1 MSSLKIKSS
10 LISILSLFFL
20 PFLYAQ
26 SSLVMKSDVM
36 VYDTPPFKECH
47 ASTIVEV
54 SKNKFLI
61 AAFGG
66 SREGKD
72 DVSIWLSHSDGNDWL
87 PPQLIDTGVSADQEL
102 YPCWNPVLF
111 QSQAGTLSLFY
122 KVGPSPR
129 EWWGMVKTSND
140 HGKKW
145 SEGKR
150 LPQNILGPIK
160 NKPIQLS
167 NGTILSP
174 SSTET
179 RTTEGLNWKVHIEK
193 SSDDGK
199 TWTKIP
205 IDPQTK
211 FDVIQP
217 SILVLGDGRLQILCR
232 SRNNSIM
239 QAFSQDNGETW
250 SQISRTALPNPNSGT
265 DAITLSNGLHLLVYN
280 PTVKGKNGRSKLSV
294 ALSKTGKNWQEVLSL
309 ENEKKGEFSYPAV
322 IESSDGKIH
331 ISYTHNRRNIKHVV
345 LEFN

>member
-1 MSSLKIKSS
+1 MSSLKITFV
-10 LISILSLFFL
+10 LVPILSFIFL
-20 PFLYAQ
+20 PSICSQ
-26 SSLVMKSDVM
+26 SSLVKKSEVM
-36 VYDTPPFKECH
+36 VYDTPPFKQCH
-47 ASTIVEV
+47 ASSIIEV
-54 SKNKFLI
+54 SENKFLI

-72 DVSIWLSHSDGNDWL
+72 DVSIWLSHSDGNDWRA
-87 PPQLIDTGVSADQEL
+87 PQLIDTGVSADQEL

-129 EWWGMVKTSND
+129 EWWGMVKTSED
-140 HGKKW
+140 QGKTW
-145 SEGKR
+145 SAGRR
-150 LPQNILGPIK
+150 LPQDILGPIK

-167 NGTILSP
+167 DGTILSP

-179 RTTEGLNWKVHIEK
+179 RTTEGLIWKLHLEK
-193 SSDDGK
+193 SNDDGK
-199 TWTKIP
+199 SWTKIP
-205 IDPQTK
+205 IDPQTE

-217 SILVLGDGRLQILCR
+217 SVLVLGDERLQILCR
-232 SRNNSIM
+232 SRDNSVM
-239 QAFSQDNGETW
+239 QAFSEDNGDTW
-250 SQISRTALPNPNSGT
+250 SQITRTALPNPNSGT
-265 DAITLSNGLHLLVYN
+265 DAITLSNGFHLLVYN

-294 ALSKTGKNWQEVLSL
+294 AFSKTGEDWQEVLSL
-309 ENEKKGEFSYPAV
+309 ENQKKGEFSYPAV

>member
-20 PFLYAQ
+20 PLLYAQ

-129 EWWGMVKTSND
+129 KWWGMVKTSD
-140 HGKKW
+140 DYGKKW

-167 NGTILSP
+167 DGTILSP

-179 RTTEGLNWKVHIEK
+179 RTTEGLNWKAHIEK

-217 SILVLGDGRLQILCR
+217 SLLVLGDGRLQILCR
-232 SRNNSIM
+232 SRDNSVM

-294 ALSKTGKNWQEVLSL
+294 ALSKTGENWQEVLSL

>member
-1 MSSLKIKSS
+1 MKITSFLV
-10 LISILSLFFL
+10 LILYFILLPSIF
-20 PFLYAQ
+20 AQ
-26 SSLVMKSDVM
+26 SSLIKKSEFM
-36 VYDTPPFKECH
+36 VYDTPPFKQCH
-47 ASTIVEV
+47 ASSIIEV
-54 SKNKFLI
+54 SENKFLI

-72 DVSIWLSHSDGNDWL
+72 DVSIWLSHSDGNDWCA
-87 PPQLIDTGVSADQEL
+87 PQLIDTGASADQEL

-111 QSQAGTLSLFY
+111 QSQSGTLSLFY

-129 EWWGMVKTSND
+129 KWWGMVKTSED
-140 HGKKW
+140 QGKTW
-145 SEGKR
+145 SAGRR
-150 LPQNILGPIK
+150 LPQDILGPIK

-167 NGTILSP
+167 DGTILSP

-179 RTTEGLNWKVHIEK
+179 RTTEGLVWKAHIEK

-199 TWTKIP
+199 SWTKIP
-205 IDPQTK
+205 IDPQTE

-217 SILVLGDGRLQILCR
+217 SLLVLEEERLQILCR
-232 SRNNSIM
+232 SRDNSVM
-239 QAFSQDNGETW
+239 QAFSEDNGDTW
-250 SQISRTALPNPNSGT
+250 SQITQTALPNPNSGT

-294 ALSKTGKNWQEVLSL
+294 ALSKTGEDWQEVLFL

>member
-1 MSSLKIKSS
+1 MSSLKITSA
-10 LISILSLFFL
+10 LVPILSFIFL
-20 PFLYAQ
+20 PSICAQ
-26 SSLVMKSDVM
+26 SSLVKKSEVM
-36 VYDTPPFKECH
+36 VYDTPPFKQCH
-47 ASTIVEV
+47 ASSIIEV
-54 SKNKFLI
+54 SENKFLI

-72 DVSIWLSHSDGNDWL
+72 DVSIWLSHSDGNDWRA
-87 PPQLIDTGVSADQEL
+87 PQLIDTGVSADQEL

-111 QSQAGTLSLFY
+111 QSQARTLSLFY

-129 EWWGMVKTSND
+129 EWWGMIKTSED
-140 HGKKW
+140 KGKTW
-145 SEGKR
+145 SAGSR
-150 LPQNILGPIK
+150 LPQDILGPIK

-167 NGTILSP
+167 DGTILSP

-199 TWTKIP
+199 SWLKIP
-205 IDPQTK
+205 IDPQTE

-217 SILVLGDGRLQILCR
+217 SVLVLGDERLQILCR
-232 SRNNSIM
+232 SRDNSVM
-239 QAFSQDNGETW
+239 QAFSKDNGDTW

-294 ALSKTGKNWQEVLSL
+294 ALSKTGKDWQEVLSL
-309 ENEKKGEFSYPAV
+309 ENQKKGEFSYPAV

-331 ISYTHNRRNIKHVV
+331 ISYTHKRRNIKHVV

>member
-1 MSSLKIKSS
+1 MKITSV
-10 LISILSLFFL
+10 LVPILSFILL
-20 PFLYAQ
+20 PSICAQ
-26 SSLVMKSDVM
+26 SSLVKKSEVM
-36 VYDTPPFKECH
+36 VYNTPPFKQCH
-47 ASTIVEV
+47 ASSIIEV
-54 SKNKFLI
+54 SENKFLI

-72 DVSIWLSHSDGNDWL
+72 DVSIWLSHSNGNDWRT
-87 PPQLIDTGVSADQEL
+87 PQLIDTGVSADQEL

-129 EWWGMVKTSND
+129 EWWGMVKTSED
-140 HGKKW
+140 QGKTW
-145 SEGKR
+145 SVGRR
-150 LPQNILGPIK
+150 LPQDILGPIK
-160 NKPIQLS
+160 NKSIQLS
-167 NGTILSP
+167 DGTILSP

-199 TWTKIP
+199 SWTKIP
-205 IDPQTK
+205 IDPQTE

-217 SILVLGDGRLQILCR
+217 SILVLGDNRLQILCR
-232 SRNNSIM
+232 SRDNSVM
-239 QAFSQDNGETW
+239 QAFSEDNGDTW
-250 SQISRTALPNPNSGT
+250 SQITRTALPNPNSGT

-294 ALSKTGKNWQEVLSL
+294 ALSKTGEDWQEVLFL

-331 ISYTHNRRNIKHVV
+331 ISYTHNRRNIKYVV

>member
-1 MSSLKIKSS
+1 MSSLKITSALVPIFS
-10 LISILSLFFL
+10 FIFL
-20 PFLYAQ
+20 PSICAQ
-26 SSLVMKSDVM
+26 SSLVKKSEVM
-36 VYDTPPFKECH
+36 VYDTPPFKQCH
-47 ASTIVEV
+47 ASSIIEV
-54 SKNKFLI
+54 SENKFLI

-72 DVSIWLSHSDGNDWL
+72 DVSIWLSHSDGNDWRA
-87 PPQLIDTGVSADQEL
+87 PQLIDTGVSADQEL

-129 EWWGMVKTSND
+129 EWWGMVKTSED
-140 HGKKW
+140 QGKTW
-145 SEGKR
+145 SVGRR
-150 LPQNILGPIK
+150 LPQDILGPIK

-167 NGTILSP
+167 DGTILSP

-179 RTTEGLNWKVHIEK
+179 RTTEGLNWKPHIEK

-199 TWTKIP
+199 SWTKIP
-205 IDPQTK
+205 IDPQTE

-217 SILVLGDGRLQILCR
+217 SVLVLGDERLQILCR
-232 SRNNSIM
+232 SRDNSVM
-239 QAFSQDNGETW
+239 QAFSEDNGDTW
-250 SQISRTALPNPNSGT
+250 SQITRTALPNPNSGT
-265 DAITLSNGLHLLVYN
+265 DAITLSNGFHLLVYN

-294 ALSKTGKNWQEVLSL
+294 ALSKTGEDWQEVLSL

>member
-1 MSSLKIKSS
+1 MSSLKITSA
-10 LISILSLFFL
+10 LVPILSFIFL
-20 PFLYAQ
+20 PSICAQ
-26 SSLVMKSDVM
+26 SSLVKKSEVM
-36 VYDTPPFKECH
+36 VYDTPPFKQCH
-47 ASTIVEV
+47 ASSIIEV
-54 SKNKFLI
+54 SENKFLI

-72 DVSIWLSHSDGNDWL
+72 DVSIWLSHSDVNDWSA
-87 PPQLIDTGVSADQEL
+87 PQLIDTGVSADQEL

-129 EWWGMVKTSND
+129 EWWGMVKTSED
-140 HGKKW
+140 QGKTW
-145 SEGKR
+145 SAGRR
-150 LPQNILGPIK
+150 LPQDILGPIK

-167 NGTILSP
+167 DGTILSP

-179 RTTEGLNWKVHIEK
+179 RTTEGLNWKAHIEK

-199 TWTKIP
+199 SWTKIP
-205 IDPQTK
+205 IDPQTE

-217 SILVLGDGRLQILCR
+217 SVLVLGDERLQILCR
-232 SRNNSIM
+232 SRDNSVM
-239 QAFSQDNGETW
+239 QAFSEDNGDTW
-250 SQISRTALPNPNSGT
+250 SQITRTALPNPNSGT
-265 DAITLSNGLHLLVYN
+265 DAITLSNGFHLLVYN

-294 ALSKTGKNWQEVLSL
+294 ALSKTGEDWQEVLSL

-345 LEFN
+345 LELN

>member
-1 MSSLKIKSS
+1 MSILKIKSS
-10 LISILSLFFL
+10 LISILYLFFL

-47 ASTIVEV
+47 ASSIVEV

-72 DVSIWLSHSDGNDWL
+72 DVSIWLSHSDGNEWL
-87 PPQLIDTGVSADQEL
+87 PPQLIDTGVSDDQEL

-111 QSQAGTLSLFY
+111 QSQTGTLSLFY

-129 EWWGMVKTSND
+129 EWWGMVKTSDDN
-140 HGKKW
+140 GKKW
-145 SEGKR
+145 SKGRR
-150 LPQNILGPIK
+150 LPKDILGPIK

-167 NGTILSP
+167 DGTILSP

-179 RTTEGLNWKVHIEK
+179 RTIEGLNWKAHIEK
-193 SSDDGK
+193 SNDDGK
-199 TWTKIP
+199 SWTKIP
-205 IDPQTK
+205 IDPHTE

-217 SILVLGDGRLQILCR
+217 SILELGEGRLQILCR
-232 SRNNSIM
+232 SRDNSVM

-280 PTVKGKNGRSKLSV
+280 PTEKGKNGRSKLSV
-294 ALSKTGKNWQEVLSL
+294 ALSKTGENWQEVLSL